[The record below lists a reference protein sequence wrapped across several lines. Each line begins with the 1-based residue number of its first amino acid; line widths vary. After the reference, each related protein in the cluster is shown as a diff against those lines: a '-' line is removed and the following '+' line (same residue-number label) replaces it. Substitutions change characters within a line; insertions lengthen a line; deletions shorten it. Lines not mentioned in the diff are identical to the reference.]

1 LSTLSLP
8 APLPSQAIPQA
19 KKRIAKLTLWP
30 LVAATFFMVSGGTYG
45 TEQIVQGAGYGR
57 AILILLLT
65 PVLWSLP
72 TAFMIGELSSALPA
86 EGGYY
91 AWVRRGLGG
100 FWGFQ
105 EAWLSLVASIF
116 DMAIY
121 PTLFVAY
128 LTQIAPWFRQGHR
141 GMMVGLFLV
150 VTCAALNIAGI
161 RVVGITSLW
170 LFFLLSMP
178 FALIVLLA
186 PFKLA
191 AVSSAPVASGVGTVG
206 LLGGMLI
213 AMWNYMGWDN
223 ASTIALEVERPQR
236 TYPKAMIAAV
246 ILVSLTYVV
255 PFAAVYLAGVP
266 AGAFSGDGAWAQV
279 AGLIGGSWHGA
290 NWLGFLLVLGGMMS
304 AFGMFNA
311 LVMSYS
317 RLPLAMAQDGMVP
330 KIFGRTHS
338 RTRAPWVAIVVL
350 ATGWA
355 LCLGL
360 GFERLVTLDIILYG
374 ASLML
379 EFVTLVVLRIR
390 EPELKREFRVPGGL
404 VGAILAGAFPLLLL
418 GLAVVHGES
427 ETVLGIN
434 GLEFGL
440 LIIVAGF
447 VVYLATGRLR
457 RRTMRPMVVKRV
469 EAA

>member
-1 LSTLSLP
+1 
-8 APLPSQAIPQA
+8 
-19 KKRIAKLTLWP
+19 
-30 LVAATFFMVSGGTYG
+30 MVSGGTYG

-91 AWVRRGLGG
+91 AWVRRGLGN

-128 LTQIAPWFRQGHR
+128 LAQVSPWFREGHR
-141 GMMVGLFLV
+141 GVMVGLFV
-150 VTCAALNIAGI
+150 VVACAALNIAGI
-161 RVVGITSLW
+161 RVVGLTSLW
-170 LFFLLSMP
+170 LFFLLSTP
-178 FALIVLLA
+178 FALIVLLS

-191 AVSSAPVASGVGTVG
+191 VASGAPAASVASTVGRVG
-206 LLGGMLI
+206 LLGGILI

-223 ASTIALEVERPQR
+223 ASTIAQEVERPQK
-236 TYPKAMIAAV
+236 TYPRAMIAAV
-246 ILVSLTYVV
+246 VLVSLTYVV

-266 AGAFSGDGAWAQV
+266 AAAFTGDGAWAQV
-279 AGLIGGSWHGA
+279 AGLIGGTWRGA

-304 AFGMFNA
+304 GFGMFNA

-317 RLPLAMAQDGMVP
+317 RLPLAMAQDGMLP
-330 KIFGRTHS
+330 KVFGRTHAK
-338 RTRAPWVAIVVL
+338 TRAPWVAIVVL

-404 VGAILAGAFPLLLL
+404 AGAISVGVFPLLVL
-418 GLAVVHGES
+418 GLAVAHGGS
-427 ETVLGIN
+427 ETVLGMN
-434 GLEFGL
+434 GLMFGL
-440 LIIVAGF
+440 VIIFAGF
-447 VVYLATGRLR
+447 AVYLGTARLR
-457 RRTMRPMVVKRV
+457 RALRPAIEQHV

>member
-1 LSTLSLP
+1 
-8 APLPSQAIPQA
+8 
-19 KKRIAKLTLWP
+19 
-30 LVAATFFMVSGGTYG
+30 MVSGGTYG

-91 AWVRRGLGG
+91 AWVRRGLGN

-105 EAWLSLVASIF
+105 EAWLSLAASIF

-128 LTQIAPWFRQGHR
+128 LTQIAPWFREGHR
-141 GMMVGLFLV
+141 GVMVGLFV
-150 VTCAALNIAGI
+150 VIACAGLNIAGI

-178 FALIVLLA
+178 IALIVLLS
-186 PFKLA
+186 PFNLWA
-191 AVSSAPVASGVGTVG
+191 AGSAPVAPVASTVGTVG
-206 LLGGMLI
+206 LLGGILI

-223 ASTIALEVERPQR
+223 ASTIAQEVERPQR
-236 TYPKAMIAAV
+236 TYPRAMIAAV

-266 AGAFSGDGAWAQV
+266 AAAFTGDGAWAQV
-279 AGLIGGSWHGA
+279 AGLIGGTWHGA

-317 RLPLAMAQDGMVP
+317 RLPLAMAQDGTLP
-330 KIFGRTHS
+330 KVFAKTHAK
-338 RTRAPWVAIVVL
+338 TRAPWVAIVVL
-350 ATGWA
+350 ATGWG

-404 VGAILAGAFPLLLL
+404 VGAISVGVFPLLVL
-418 GLAVVHGES
+418 GLAVLHGGT
-427 ETVLGIN
+427 ETVLGMN
-434 GLEFGL
+434 GLVFGTV
-440 LIIVAGF
+440 IIFAGF
-447 VVYLATGRLR
+447 AVYVGTARLR
-457 RRTMRPMVVKRV
+457 RRTLRPAIVEHV